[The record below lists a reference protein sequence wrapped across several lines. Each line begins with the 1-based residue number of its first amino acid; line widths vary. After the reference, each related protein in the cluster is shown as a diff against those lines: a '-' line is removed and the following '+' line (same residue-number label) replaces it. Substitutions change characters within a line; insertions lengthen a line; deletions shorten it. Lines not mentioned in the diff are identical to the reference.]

1 MDSRKYVLQQ
11 SGIILAGEFLC
22 SAVMVGIFALL
33 GKYTA
38 AVLLGAVFGSILAT
52 ANFFF
57 MAMGAMIAADKAEAQ
72 NVKGGQATIH
82 LSYMLRMA
90 GLFIIMLALIKSD
103 LCNAIALVLPL
114 IFVRLTLTVSEFFRK
129 PGEPKQ

>member
-11 SGIILAGEFLC
+11 SGIILAGEVLC
-22 SAVMVGIFALL
+22 SAIMVGIFALL
-33 GKYTA
+33 GKYNT
-38 AVLLGAVFGSILAT
+38 AVLLGALFGSILAT

-82 LSYMLRMA
+82 ISYILRMG
-90 GLFIIMLALIKSD
+90 GLFVIMFALIKSN

-114 IFVRLTLTVSEFFRK
+114 VFTRLILTVSEFFRK

>member
-1 MDSRKYVLQQ
+1 MDSRKYILQQ
-11 SGIILAGEFLC
+11 SGIILAGELLC

-33 GKYTA
+33 GRYDT
-38 AVLLGAVFGSILAT
+38 AVLLGAAFGSILAT

-82 LSYMLRMA
+82 TSYILRMA
-90 GLFIIMLALIKSD
+90 GLFIIMLALIKSG

-114 IFVRLTLTVSEFFRK
+114 VFTRLILTVSEFFRK
-129 PGEPKQ
+129 PGDTKQ

>member
-1 MDSRKYVLQQ
+1 MDSRKYVLRQ
-11 SGIILAGEFLC
+11 SGIILAGELLC
-22 SAVMVGIFALL
+22 SALMVGIFALL
-33 GKYTA
+33 GKYDT
-38 AVLLGAVFGSILAT
+38 AVLLGALFGSILAT

-82 LSYMLRMA
+82 TSYMLRMA
-90 GLFIIMLALIKSD
+90 GLFVNMFALIKSN

-114 IFVRLTLTVSEFFRK
+114 VFTRLILTVSEFFRK

>member
-11 SGIILAGEFLC
+11 SGIILAGEILC

-33 GKYTA
+33 GKYTS
-38 AVLLGAVFGSILAT
+38 AVLLGAFGSILAA

-72 NVKGGQATIH
+72 NVKGGQATISG
-82 LSYMLRMA
+82 SYALR
-90 GLFIIMLALIKSD
+90 LALLFVIMFALLKAEV
-103 LCNAIALVLPL
+103 CNPFALVLPL
-114 IFVRLTLTVSEFFRK
+114 VFTRPILTVSEFFRK

>member
-11 SGIILAGEFLC
+11 SGIILVGELVC

-33 GKYTA
+33 SKYDTS
-38 AVLLGAVFGSILAT
+38 VLLGAAFGSILAT

-72 NVKGGQATIH
+72 NVKGGQAAIQ
-82 LSYMLRMA
+82 LSYILRMA
-90 GLFIIMLALIKSD
+90 GLFIIMFALIKSN

-114 IFVRLTLTVSEFFRK
+114 VFTRLILTVSEFFRK

>member
-1 MDSRKYVLQQ
+1 MDSRKYILQQ
-11 SGIILAGEFLC
+11 SGIILAGELLC

-33 GKYTA
+33 GRYDT
-38 AVLLGAVFGSILAT
+38 AVLLGAAFGSILAT

-82 LSYMLRMA
+82 TSYILRMA
-90 GLFIIMLALIKSD
+90 GLFIIMLALIKSG

-114 IFVRLTLTVSEFFRK
+114 VFTRLILTVSEFFRK
-129 PGEPKQ
+129 PGDTNQ

>member
-1 MDSRKYVLQQ
+1 MDSRKYVLRQ
-11 SGIILAGEFLC
+11 SGIILAGELLC
-22 SAVMVGIFALL
+22 SAIMVGIFALL
-33 GKYTA
+33 GKYDT

-82 LSYMLRMA
+82 TSYLLRMA
-90 GLFIIMLALIKSD
+90 GLFVIMFALIKSN

-114 IFVRLTLTVSEFFRK
+114 VFTRLILTVSEFFRK

>member
-1 MDSRKYVLQQ
+1 MDSRKYVLRQ
-11 SGIILAGEFLC
+11 SGIILAGELLC
-22 SAVMVGIFALL
+22 SALMVGIFALL
-33 GKYTA
+33 GKYNT
-38 AVLLGAVFGSILAT
+38 AVLLGALFGSILAT

-82 LSYMLRMA
+82 TSYLLRMA
-90 GLFIIMLALIKSD
+90 GLFVIMFALIKSN

-114 IFVRLTLTVSEFFRK
+114 VFTRLILTVSEFFRK
-129 PGEPKQ
+129 PGEPK

>member
-11 SGIILAGEFLC
+11 SGIILVGELVC

-33 GKYTA
+33 SKYDTS
-38 AVLLGAVFGSILAT
+38 VLLGAAFGSILAT

-72 NVKGGQATIH
+72 NVKGGQAAIQ
-82 LSYMLRMA
+82 LSYILRMA
-90 GLFIIMLALIKSD
+90 GLFIIMFALIKSD

-114 IFVRLTLTVSEFFRK
+114 VFTRLILTVSEFFRK

>member
-1 MDSRKYVLQQ
+1 MDSRKYILQQ
-11 SGIILAGEFLC
+11 SGIILAGELLC

-33 GKYTA
+33 GRYDT
-38 AVLLGAVFGSILAT
+38 AVLLGAAFGSILST

-82 LSYMLRMA
+82 TSYFLRMA
-90 GLFIIMLALIKSD
+90 GLFVIMLALVKSG

-114 IFVRLTLTVSEFFRK
+114 VFTRLILTVNEFFRK

>member
-1 MDSRKYVLQQ
+1 MDSRKYVLRQ
-11 SGIILAGEFLC
+11 SGIILAGELLC
-22 SAVMVGIFALL
+22 SALMVGIFALL
-33 GKYTA
+33 GKYDT
-38 AVLLGAVFGSILAT
+38 AVLLGALFGSILAT

-82 LSYMLRMA
+82 TSYMLRMA
-90 GLFIIMLALIKSD
+90 GLFVIMFALIKAN

-114 IFVRLTLTVSEFFRK
+114 VFTRLILTVSEFFRK
-129 PGEPKQ
+129 PGEPK

>member
-1 MDSRKYVLQQ
+1 MDSRKYILQQ
-11 SGIILAGEFLC
+11 SAIILLGELLC
-22 SAVMVGIFALL
+22 SAIMVGIFALL
-33 GKYTA
+33 GKYET
-38 AVLLGAVFGSILAT
+38 AVLLGAAFGSILAT

-82 LSYMLRMA
+82 TSYFLRMA
-90 GLFIIMLALIKSD
+90 GLFVIMLALVKSG

-114 IFVRLTLTVSEFFRK
+114 VFTRLILTVNEFFRK

>member
-1 MDSRKYVLQQ
+1 MDSRKYVLRQ
-11 SGIILAGEFLC
+11 SGIILAGELLC
-22 SAVMVGIFALL
+22 SALMVGIFALL
-33 GKYTA
+33 GKYDT
-38 AVLLGAVFGSILAT
+38 AVLLGALFGSILAT

-82 LSYMLRMA
+82 TSYMLRMA
-90 GLFIIMLALIKSD
+90 GLFVIMFALIKAN

-114 IFVRLTLTVSEFFRK
+114 VFTRLILTVSEFFRK

>member
-1 MDSRKYVLQQ
+1 
-11 SGIILAGEFLC
+11 
-22 SAVMVGIFALL
+22 MVGIFALL
-33 GKYTA
+33 GRYDT
-38 AVLLGAVFGSILAT
+38 AVLLGAAFGSILAT

-82 LSYMLRMA
+82 TSYILRMA
-90 GLFIIMLALIKSD
+90 GLFIIMLALIKSG

-114 IFVRLTLTVSEFFRK
+114 VFTRLILTVSEFFRK
-129 PGEPKQ
+129 PGDTKQ

>member
-1 MDSRKYVLQQ
+1 MDSRKYVLRQ
-11 SGIILAGEFLC
+11 SGIILAGELLC
-22 SAVMVGIFALL
+22 SALMVGIFALL
-33 GKYTA
+33 GKYDT
-38 AVLLGAVFGSILAT
+38 AVLLGALFGSILAT

-82 LSYMLRMA
+82 TSYILRMA
-90 GLFIIMLALIKSD
+90 GLFVIMFALIKSN

-114 IFVRLTLTVSEFFRK
+114 VFTRLILTVSEFFRK
-129 PGEPKQ
+129 PGEPK

>member
-11 SGIILAGEFLC
+11 SGIILAGEVLC
-22 SAVMVGIFALL
+22 SAIMVGIFALL
-33 GKYTA
+33 GKYNT
-38 AVLLGAVFGSILAT
+38 AVLLGALFGSILAT

-82 LSYMLRMA
+82 ISYILRM
-90 GLFIIMLALIKSD
+90 GCLFVIMFALIKSN

-114 IFVRLTLTVSEFFRK
+114 VFTRLILTVSEFFRK

>member
-1 MDSRKYVLQQ
+1 MDSRKYVLRQ
-11 SGIILAGEFLC
+11 SGIILAGELLC
-22 SAVMVGIFALL
+22 SALMVGIFALL
-33 GKYTA
+33 GKYDT
-38 AVLLGAVFGSILAT
+38 AVLLGALFGSILAT

-82 LSYMLRMA
+82 TSYMLRMA
-90 GLFIIMLALIKSD
+90 GLFVIMFALIKSN

-114 IFVRLTLTVSEFFRK
+114 VFTRLILTVSEFFRK